1 MNVTD
6 FLRQYEY
13 ADRTVRRLEREY
25 EEQRIMIDSV
35 KSTSDNDGMPHGT
48 GIHKPVEDRAVKLAD
63 KLKELSDARLK
74 AIEVRQAVFDFVE
87 TIPGVEGD
95 ALYKRYVLLMQ
106 WEEIAAELSYSTS
119 GIYKLRNRA
128 ITLAGEMLNGHEQ

>member
-1 MNVTD
+1 MNVTE

-74 AIEVRQAVFDFVE
+74 AIEVRQTVFDFVE
-87 TIPGVEGD
+87 TVPGVEGD
-95 ALYKRYVLLMQ
+95 ALYKRYILLLR
-106 WEEIAAELSYSTS
+106 WEEIATELGYSTS

-128 ITLAGEMLNGHEQ
+128 ITLAGEMLNGHE

>member
-1 MNVTD
+1 MNVTE

-13 ADRTVRRLEREY
+13 ADRTVHRLEQEY

-74 AIEVRQAVFDFVE
+74 AIEVRQTVFDFVE
-87 TIPGVEGD
+87 TIPGAEGD
-95 ALYKRYVLLMQ
+95 ALYKRYILLLR
-106 WEEIAAELSYSTS
+106 WEEIAAELGYSTS

-128 ITLAGEMLNGHEQ
+128 ITLAGEMLNGHE

>member
-1 MNVTD
+1 MNVTE

-13 ADRTVRRLEREY
+13 ADRTVRRLEQEY

-74 AIEVRQAVFDFVE
+74 AIEVRQTVFDFVE

-95 ALYKRYVLLMQ
+95 ALYKRYILLLR
-106 WEEIAAELSYSTS
+106 WEEIAAELGYSTS

-128 ITLAGEMLNGHEQ
+128 ITLAEEMLNGHE